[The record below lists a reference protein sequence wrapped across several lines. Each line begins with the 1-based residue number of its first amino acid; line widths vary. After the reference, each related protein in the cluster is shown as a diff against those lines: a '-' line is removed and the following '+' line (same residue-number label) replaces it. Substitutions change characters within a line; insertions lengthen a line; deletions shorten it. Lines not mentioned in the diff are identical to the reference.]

1 MKRRIL
7 IVSDGAL
14 NAATSAALT
23 ERGFELTVAENADAG
38 YERLTPGHFELVVV
52 DLNDP
57 IESAGLVK
65 WIRADGKFQQMPI
78 LTIAEWGTGTWTIT
92 LAQGADGF
100 EAAPIESERFM
111 AAIERLLP
119 KAVLIATA
127 GGPNGDA
134 LPLNSNGRNK
144 TNGQHK

>member
-57 IESAGLVK
+57 IESAGIVK
-65 WIRADGKFQQMPI
+65 WIRADGNFQQMPI
-78 LTIAEWGTGTWTIT
+78 LTIAEWGTGAGTMA

-100 EAAPIESERFM
+100 EAAPIEIECLM

-119 KAVLIATA
+119 KLVLRAKA
-127 GGPNGDA
+127 GGPNGHA
-134 LPLNSNGRNK
+134 PGLNRNGRNK
-144 TNGQHK
+144 TGHQHN